1 MPDTTDNLSMPY
13 ILPAQAQ
20 KHVTHNQALQIL
32 DAVVQLCVEG
42 FDLNDPPTVFEEGQ
56 VWAIGAAPT
65 GDWTSYPGQLAMR
78 ASAGWVFIPPRKGW
92 RAWDR
97 GSDVLRIYQGTNW
110 EAQPLQNVEGL
121 GIGTAFDTTN
131 RLSVVS
137 PATLLSHAG
146 SDHRLIINK
155 AADSD
160 TASLLYQSAWS
171 GRAEMGLA
179 GTGTFS
185 VKVSADGSNWNEG
198 LSLDPATGQATLSG
212 GITLPVGSASAP
224 SLSFVGD
231 TDTGLS
237 RTAANQIGFN
247 AGGVVRARLGTSEL
261 QLDVPL
267 TGSAVTQSM
276 IDTTAGRITRVG
288 DFGIGL
294 NAQNAP
300 AVPDLNAHFTTG
312 LFRWD
317 QSSVNGPA
325 AAGSFMHLTRI
336 ATPLSSSGLHTQVA
350 FGVSASAKI
359 WVRQYGNGAWGPW
372 HEVYN
377 ASTVIGPVSQAS
389 GVPTGA
395 VIERG
400 SNANGEYTRFA
411 DGTQMCWRIAPAIA
425 CQTAQGALF
434 MNATLQAWTYP
445 AAFAVG
451 TLPTVS
457 GNGGSTARFMGGS
470 SSSNTSFSYRVL
482 SAFSDATLASPH
494 LMAIGRW
501 F

>member
-20 KHVTHNQALQIL
+20 KHVTHNEALQIL
-32 DAVVQLCVEG
+32 DAVVQLSVEEFG
-42 FDLNDPPTVFEEGQ
+42 LNDPPTAFAEGQ

-65 GDWTSYPGQLAMR
+65 GDWASQPGRLAMR
-78 ASAGWVFIPPRKGW
+78 ALAGWVFIQPREGW

-97 GSDVLRIYQGTNW
+97 SGETMRVYQGTDW
-110 EAQPLQNVEGL
+110 AAQALQNVGGL

-146 SDHRLIINK
+146 SDHRLIVNK
-155 AADSD
+155 ASPSD
-160 TASLLYQSAWS
+160 TASLLFQSAWS
-171 GRAEMGLA
+171 GHAEMGLSGSDA
-179 GTGTFS
+179 FS

-198 LSLDPATGQATLSG
+198 LSLDPATGRSTLSG

-237 RTAANQIGFN
+237 RTADNEIGIS
-247 AGGVVRARLGTSEL
+247 AGGVVRARFGASDL

-267 TGSAVTQSM
+267 TGTAVTQSM
-276 IDTTAGRITRVG
+276 TDTTAGRITRVG

-294 NAQNAP
+294 DDGSLIDP
-300 AVPDLNAHFTTG
+300 GDMDGHRISGF
-312 LFRWD
+312 FRWA
-317 QSSVNGPA
+317 STTVGRPPTS
-325 AAGSFMHLTRI
+325 AGVFMHLTR
-336 ATPLSSSGLHTQVA
+336 LSGVEHVQMG
-350 FGVSASAKI
+350 FGTNDRIYRRRWNTTWS
-359 WVRQYGNGAWGPW
+359 PW
-372 HEVYN
+372 QEIFHQGSVL
-377 ASTVIGPVSQAS
+377 GPVSQTA

-400 SNANGEYTRFA
+400 SNANGDFTRFA
-411 DGTQMCWRIAPAIA
+411 DGTQMCWRVAPAVA

-434 MNATLQAWTYP
+434 MNATLQAWTFP

-451 TLPTVS
+451 TLPSVS
-457 GNGGSTARFMGGS
+457 GTGGSTARFMGGTG
-470 SSSNTSFSYRVL
+470 SSNTSFSYRVL
-482 SAFSDATLASPH
+482 SAYSDATLSSPH